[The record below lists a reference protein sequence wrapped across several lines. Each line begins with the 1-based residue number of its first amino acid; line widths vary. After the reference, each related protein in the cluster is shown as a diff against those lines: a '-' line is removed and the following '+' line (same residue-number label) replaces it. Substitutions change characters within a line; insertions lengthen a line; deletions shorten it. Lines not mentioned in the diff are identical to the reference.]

1 MQFLKSQKFTVI
13 IVYFGVDLPSFGILL
28 CIFLYYIR
36 ENEKRNIYKGIG
48 KYTLFYAKI
57 SKKAKKVKE
66 ISKILRETKIAL
78 KFKTRH

>member
-1 MQFLKSQKFTVI
+1 MQFLKSQKFTVT
-13 IVYFGVDLPSFGILL
+13 IVYFSVDLPSFGILL

-57 SKKAKKVKE
+57 SKQNKE
-66 ISKILRETKIAL
+66 SQEIIEDFEANKNCT
-78 KFKTRH
+78 